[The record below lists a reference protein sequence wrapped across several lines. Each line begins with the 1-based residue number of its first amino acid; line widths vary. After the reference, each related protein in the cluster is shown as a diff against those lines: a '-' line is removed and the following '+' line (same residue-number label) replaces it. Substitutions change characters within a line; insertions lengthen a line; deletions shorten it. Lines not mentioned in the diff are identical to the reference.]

1 MAVYKLFPKSG
12 SPSVAADLQRKTVL
26 SQLQN
31 TQFKQ
36 DSAKL
41 EATLNEFFYSKTGD
55 NYEKYYERASALATE
70 AFNERYSSYPFEL
83 NMEKMTA
90 KFTNPNISF
99 INRSTATLAQVQRVA
114 QEIEMF
120 MAQNNI
126 KREKWSGV
134 IAKIQSLQSLSEW
147 SDVRDLNG
155 IVASI
160 MFGNKTA
167 YGDAF
172 EYPLAAF
179 ASLLENEA
187 DATADELLDTFEKNL
202 QGGVRSKSYL
212 NVAHV
217 SKKDRKFLNIKNS
230 IPINNGAIL
239 EYSNPTQDKID
250 VVLKLDGST
259 FNISAKSYSSI
270 YKDIHIL
277 GGASLAAPVLN
288 LSSENFVS
296 HYLTELYRDGD
307 LNDLHEAVRL
317 NILFMSLTGAGSSD
331 NQADTFVLNDKANG
345 RIYVRNMSD
354 IVSYVASGSKWA
366 YLDINGGGC
375 EVPDSALRNYQRIK
389 VKNTIG
395 SMLTAMHAIKLQVSI
410 KGTAIKNAIVET

>member
-1 MAVYKLFPKSG
+1 
-12 SPSVAADLQRKTVL
+12 
-26 SQLQN
+26 
-31 TQFKQ
+31 
-36 DSAKL
+36 
-41 EATLNEFFYSKTGD
+41 
-55 NYEKYYERASALATE
+55 
-70 AFNERYSSYPFEL
+70 
-83 NMEKMTA
+83 
-90 KFTNPNISF
+90 
-99 INRSTATLAQVQRVA
+99 
-114 QEIEMF
+114 MF

-126 KREKWSGV
+126 KREKWSSI
-134 IAKIQSLQSLSEW
+134 IAKIYSLQSLSEW

-179 ASLLENEA
+179 ASLLENGA
-187 DATADELLDTFEKNL
+187 DATTDELLDTFAKNL
-202 QGGVRSKSYL
+202 QGGARSKSYL
-212 NVAHV
+212 NVSHV

-277 GGASLAAPVLN
+277 GGASLAASVLN

-296 HYLTELYRDGD
+296 HYLTELYRSGD

-317 NILFMSLTGAGSSD
+317 NILFMSLTGAGSSE
-331 NQADTFVLNDKANG
+331 NQADTFVLNDKASR

-366 YLDINGGGC
+366 YLDINGGGS
-375 EVPDSALRNYQRIK
+375 EIPDSALRNYQRIK